1 MFSSGSVVNLCS
13 VNSLACTSPNLDGV
27 LITVPIG
34 NRLDK
39 AKLSLE
45 KLVNYE
51 SLFVRHSVLCTLLSL
66 FVYLQMSVFALR
78 IFI

>member
-13 VNSLACTSPNLDGV
+13 VNSLSCTSPNLDGV

-51 SLFVRHSVLCTLLSL
+51 SLFVRRGVICTLLSL
-66 FVYLQMSVFALR
+66 FVYLRMSVFTLR